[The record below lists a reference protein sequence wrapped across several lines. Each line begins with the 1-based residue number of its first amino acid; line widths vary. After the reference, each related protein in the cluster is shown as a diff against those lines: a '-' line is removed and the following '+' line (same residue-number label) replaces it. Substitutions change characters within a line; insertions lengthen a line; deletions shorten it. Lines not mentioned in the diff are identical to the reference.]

1 VNDEIATVEVKR
13 TEAAC
18 ILRIAGELDLSNATH
33 LEDRVRQEAEDCRA
47 LVLDLTAL
55 RFIDSSGVRML
66 DHLVTAYAGV
76 RPVRVATTDPG
87 PVRFTLKLCGFD
99 DALLT
104 TTTDAAVASLS

>member
-1 VNDEIATVEVKR
+1 VTDELATVRVER

-18 ILRIAGELDLSNATH
+18 IVQIAGEIDLSNATD
-33 LEDRVRQEAEDCRA
+33 LEDRVRREADESPA
-47 LVLDLTAL
+47 LVLDLTGL

-66 DHLVTAYAGV
+66 DHLVTAYDGV

-87 PVRFTLKLCGFD
+87 PVRFTLRLCGFD

-104 TTTDAAVASLS
+104 TSPEAAVASLS